1 MEMIYADMPIAE
13 AVDGPPPLNIEVF
26 GKYYLIDRIAVGGMG
41 EIFRAKSFGVGGFE
55 NLVAIK
61 RIVAPPTLDER
72 FVRMFM
78 NEARIFAVLQA
89 ANIVRMY
96 DFGKISGTY
105 FIAMECVDGKDVK
118 CTIQKLMGRG
128 QQLPVQLALY
138 IAMEAAKGL
147 HYAHNRTAI
156 SGEALNIVHRDVTPS
171 NVLLSYAGEVKVG
184 DFGIV
189 RAVSSAENTDVGA
202 ITGKVGYM
210 SPEQALGTPL
220 DRRSDIFG
228 LGVLL
233 HEMLTGRRLFK
244 AQSDLETLDRV
255 RSADVPPPSTLN
267 PEVPQRLD
275 AIVMRALSKHPDDR
289 YQTARDL
296 QSDLLDFIHP
306 MTSEELQQTLSQF
319 MHALFADEM
328 VAERERA
335 VRGSQLAR
343 EMYERQ
349 LAVDSEPSV
358 VARQTAQRDALERST
373 AQREAAPREFGQR
386 PTSPLPVTP
395 DVDEAEDTPGSV
407 LGGQV
412 GQAIG
417 LTVIPR
423 AQLGRD
429 LVGMEAPVRRPNFFR
444 TWWNSF
450 FSPGKVKAPAEPRP
464 VAAPRRDP
472 PPREAAPRE
481 SAAATATK
489 AGRGLFVESP
499 APWHGAEAIQD
510 PHPGNVRMRLTER
523 LHVLRE
529 QAPSRNDWMFI
540 DRLVRACSSPG
551 LDFPLFP
558 TGVRRLDWLLRAGE
572 IDQTQVVEV
581 VLREPGMLKRVWEEA
596 QSAAFG
602 GSVPSNVREA
612 VTRLGHRRLWEIGM
626 SACMNSKVFQ
636 ARAHQARADH
646 LRDVSMV
653 AADISGLFDPSG
665 DAYLPSLLHGLGKLV
680 VYRCGPARKPEES
693 ASPEYVAEVADL
705 VYPSVG
711 MLLADAW
718 SIGPS
723 AAAGIGFAPSPGRA
737 PAELRKVA
745 LATRAATMAAHE
757 AWALRESRTYDGFA
771 EMTALGISGL
781 SVSRALDAAEV
792 AWRKSKQAPK

>member
-1 MEMIYADMPIAE
+1 MTHADLSIAD

-118 CTIQKLMGRG
+118 CALQKLMGRG
-128 QQLPVQLALY
+128 EQLPVLLALY

-244 AQSDLETLDRV
+244 AGSDLETLDRV

-275 AIVMRALSKHPDDR
+275 AIVMRALSRHREDR
-289 YQTARDL
+289 YQTAREL

-319 MHALFADEM
+319 MTTLFADEM
-328 VAERERA
+328 TAERDRA
-335 VRGSQLAR
+335 VRGSALAR
-343 EMYERQ
+343 QMYERQ
-349 LAVDSEPSV
+349 LKLDSEPSPAPRSTPRDP
-358 VARQTAQRDALERST
+358 VARDPVSRNPVASDPGARDA
-373 AQREAAPREFGQR
+373 GQSDSGQSDSGSR
-386 PTSPLPVTP
+386 PAHPP
-395 DVDEAEDTPGSV
+395 DREDTSSGAFITP
-407 LGGQV
+407 V
-412 GQAIG
+412 GQAVG
-417 LTVIPR
+417 LTVVPR

-429 LVGMEAPVRRPNFFR
+429 LVGMEPPAAHPNRFR
-444 TWWNSF
+444 VWWSSF
-450 FSPGKVKAPAEPRP
+450 FSLNKLKAPAPARREPAAREQNQP
-464 VAAPRRDP
+464 AAP
-472 PPREAAPRE
+472 
-481 SAAATATK
+481 K

-499 APWHGAEAIQD
+499 APWHGAEAVQD

-540 DRLVRACSSPG
+540 DRLVRACSSPS

-602 GSVPSNVREA
+602 GIAPSSVREA

-636 ARAHQARADH
+636 ARSHQARADH

-653 AADISGLFDPSG
+653 AADVSGLFDPAG
-665 DAYLPSLLHGLGKLV
+665 DAYLPALLHGLGKLV

-693 ASPEYVAEVADL
+693 ASPEYVSEVADL

-718 SIGPS
+718 SLGPS

-737 PAELRKVA
+737 PAEFRKVA

-757 AWALRESRTYDGFA
+757 SAALRDSRTYDGFA

-792 AWRKSKQAPK
+792 SWRKSKQAPK